1 MIFDTKIMALLVE
14 LEKMKQTHPLEKSLV
29 FSQFAPSLATM
40 KKSLTEKGI
49 QWRSISGDMTA
60 DARQKQI
67 DLFNNDPPGAVFLL
81 SLRTGAVGLTLTSAT
96 HVFIMD
102 PAMNPALEQQAK
114 NRVYRMGQTKDVFI
128 KRFLMRGTVEEN
140 IEALQRTR
148 TASDGEQA
156 SSRKQLRLNELR
168 VWLCFAAG
176 CLACALSLFV
186 LYCFRLCLDFRPF
199 LLLLVVVSVVF
210 LDMTNCIR
218 CFMAIIRVLMMA
230 TIHIE
235 DELLF

>member
-1 MIFDTKIMALLVE
+1 LLVE

-140 IEALQRTR
+140 IEALQLTR
-148 TASDGEQA
+148 SDADGERA
-156 SSRKQLRLNELR
+156 SSRQQLRLNELR
-168 VWLCFAAG
+168 VFTFLVFVQVR
-176 CLACALSLFV
+176 LFMM
-186 LYCFRLCLDFRPF
+186 LYFFFRFLQTLFRQ
-199 LLLLVVVSVVF
+199 
-210 LDMTNCIR
+210 
-218 CFMAIIRVLMMA
+218 
-230 TIHIE
+230 
-235 DELLF
+235 